1 MDDRDIAACFA
12 CRYKPEFDVFGPN
25 NEPQTVDW
33 WLQLGNDCEAVAI
46 VEFSSVRFA
55 AKMFGVSALVRAVQI
70 LPRDRLIGYS
80 FVQPEHGAPK
90 SHDDSDSKSALAFL
104 DGPSPAQHPKRKA
117 EVKDENETPNKS
129 IKLEEPEAAEA

>member
-1 MDDRDIAACFA
+1 L

-33 WLQLGNDCEAVAI
+33 WLQLGSDCEAVAI
-46 VEFSSVRFA
+46 VEFSSVWFA
-55 AKMFGVSALVRAVQI
+55 AKMFGVSALVRAVQVF
-70 LPRDRLIGYS
+70 PRDRLIGYS
-80 FVQPEHGAPK
+80 FVQPEGDAAK
-90 SHDDSDSKSALAFL
+90 HDDSDNKSALSFL
-104 DGPSPAQHPKRKA
+104 DAPSNAPKRKA